1 MTQNFTAQELSA
13 HGFEL
18 YYFNSKKQGELD
30 FVIDEDGSA
39 VPIEVKSG
47 KDYVRHNALTN
58 VLENKDYDIR
68 RAYVLCNDNVQKSGR
83 ITCLPMYM
91 TMFIRNDRQEEK
103 PLVCHPDLTGLV

>member
-1 MTQNFTAQELSA
+1 
-13 HGFEL
+13 
-18 YYFNSKKQGELD
+18 
-30 FVIDEDGSA
+30 
-39 VPIEVKSG
+39 
-47 KDYVRHNALTN
+47 